1 MIIFKFRHFYI
12 IMAKNSY
19 LSGQPILCQLLSYL
33 PQDLVTDSVAQHQS
47 DRYYKTMTT
56 YKQLVFLFYGVVS
69 RCKSLN
75 NLCKNLLLLDNKL
88 SYLGIDKLP
97 AVSTLSDANI
107 NRCSEVFATLYGKLY
122 HHYSSTLT
130 PTVCHFLEDLDSDKI
145 FAFDSSTISLFVDIF
160 KGAGRNTLNGKKKGG
175 LKVHT
180 KMPLFGFVPD
190 LVHLTEAACNDKSFL
205 GQLAVEKG
213 NIYIFDKGYV
223 NYTVWKEWTNQGVFY
238 VTRLNENADYEVLV
252 GQPNHISEYADG
264 GIVSD
269 QRILLKDGLEAR
281 LIVYKDY
288 ASGKTLSFVSNM
300 FNHQITTIIQL
311 YKYRWNIEVLFKQ
324 LKQNFE
330 LCYFFSDRSEGI
342 KTQIWI
348 ALIAQLIFSVIH
360 RQIKEAE
367 AFTTLVNVAANNMTS
382 YASLIKIMTVKRL
395 KANDRQLEI
404 VQLDLF
410 SIKEG
415 GTLKN
420 HAKNCIDSS

>member
-1 MIIFKFRHFYI
+1 
-12 IMAKNSY
+12 
-19 LSGQPILCQLLSYL
+19 
-33 PQDLVTDSVAQHQS
+33 
-47 DRYYKTMTT
+47 
-56 YKQLVFLFYGVVS
+56 
-69 RCKSLN
+69 
-75 NLCKNLLLLDNKL
+75 
-88 SYLGIDKLP
+88 
-97 AVSTLSDANI
+97 
-107 NRCSEVFATLYGKLY
+107 
-122 HHYSSTLT
+122 
-130 PTVCHFLEDLDSDKI
+130 
-145 FAFDSSTISLFVDIF
+145 
-160 KGAGRNTLNGKKKGG
+160 
-175 LKVHT
+175 
-180 KMPLFGFVPD
+180 MPLFGFVPD
-190 LVHLTEAACNDKSFL
+190 LVNLTEAACNDKSFL

>member
-1 MIIFKFRHFYI
+1 
-12 IMAKNSY
+12 MAKNSY
-19 LSGQPILCQLLSYL
+19 LSGQPILCQLLSFI
-33 PQDLVTDSVAQHQS
+33 PTHLVEESVAQHQS

-56 YKQLVFLFYGVVS
+56 FKQLAFLFYGVVL

-75 NLCKNLLLLDNKL
+75 NLCKNLLLLEDKL
-88 SYLGIDKLP
+88 CYLGIDKLP

-107 NRCSEVFATLYGKLY
+107 NRSSQVFSTLYGKLY
-122 HHYSSTLT
+122 DHYRSVLK
-130 PTVCHFLEDLDSDKI
+130 PTECHFLECLDSEKI
-145 FAFDSSTISLFVDIF
+145 FCFDSSTIGLFVDIF

-190 LVHLTEAACNDKSFL
+190 LVHLTEAACNDKGFL
-205 GQLAVEKG
+205 GQLSVEKG
-213 NIYIFDKGYV
+213 SIYIFDKGYV
-223 NYTVWKEWTNQGVFY
+223 NYPVWKEWTDQGVFY
-238 VTRLNENADYEVLV
+238 VTRLNENADYEVLA

-264 GIVSD
+264 GSISD
-269 QRILLKDGLEAR
+269 QRILLKDGLQAR

-288 ASGKTLSFVSNM
+288 ESGKVLKFISNM
-300 FNHQITTIIQL
+300 FAYQASTIIQL

-330 LCYFFSDRSEGI
+330 LCYFFSDSSQGI

-367 AFTTLVNVAANNMTS
+367 AFTTLVNVAANNMSS
-382 YASLIKIMTVKRL
+382 YISLIQIMKTGRL
-395 KANDRQLEI
+395 KPQERNLDIIQLE
-404 VQLDLF
+404 LF
-410 SIKEG
+410 NIKAG
-415 GTLKN
+415 GTFQNDK
-420 HAKNCIDSS
+420 KTPIDSS